1 VAAIHVEVTGRVQ
14 GVGFRWFVRE
24 RARALEL
31 AGWVRN
37 LDSGGVEIAAQG
49 TDEAIAGLRAAVE
62 QGPPGA
68 VVRHVIERPPV
79 AAAEFPSP
87 FTVIR

>member
-1 VAAIHVEVTGRVQ
+1 MQ

-24 RARALEL
+24 RARALKL

-37 LDSGGVEIAAQG
+37 LDDGGVEIAASG
-49 TDEAIAGLRAAVE
+49 PDEAVADLLSAVE

-68 VVRHVIERPPV
+68 RVHEVLRRDAPPTLQL
-79 AAAEFPSP
+79 PKP
-87 FTVIR
+87 FSVLR